1 MFVNI
6 VTMAWEVII
15 YESERGEKLVEEFIS
30 SLEASTIA
38 KVSHLIDLLEIHGP
52 FLGTP
57 HAKKLTPNL
66 YELRIRG
73 RQEVRIMYAF
83 INRKIYLLSAFK
95 KQTQKTPVKEIRNA
109 LKRRAAIL

>member
-1 MFVNI
+1 
-6 VTMAWEVII
+6 MAWEVWI

-30 SLEASTIA
+30 TLEASTIA

-57 HAKKLTPNL
+57 HTKKVSPNL

-73 RQEVRIMYAF
+73 HQEVRILYTF
-83 INRKIYLLSAFK
+83 FNNKICLLSGFQ
-95 KQTQKTPVKEIRNA
+95 KQTQKTPSKEIEIA
-109 LKRRAAIL
+109 LGRRAKIS